1 MEAGASDGKGSEGVG
16 MKHEGRRDGVETRF
30 GWPTQDA
37 CREMR
42 ESVGV
47 GEPDKRWNKVTA
59 SIP

>member
-1 MEAGASDGKGSEGVG
+1 
-16 MKHEGRRDGVETRF
+16 MKHEGRRDGVETCFRR
-30 GWPTQDA
+30 PTQDA

>member
-1 MEAGASDGKGSEGVG
+1 MR
-16 MKHEGRRDGVETRF
+16 HEGRRDGAETRF
-30 GWPTQDA
+30 RRPTQDA

-47 GEPDKRWNKVTA
+47 GEPDERWNKVTA